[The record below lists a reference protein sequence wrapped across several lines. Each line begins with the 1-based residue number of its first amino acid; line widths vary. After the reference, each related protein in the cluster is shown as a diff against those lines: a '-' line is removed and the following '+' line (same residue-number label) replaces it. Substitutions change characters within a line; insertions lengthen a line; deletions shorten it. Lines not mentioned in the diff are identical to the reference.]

1 MDVKPYTAAARLSS
15 FLPLPKALLTADLS
29 GTALLLY
36 ALLLDRGTLS
46 AKNGYTGRGGQV
58 YVVYPIQKLA
68 AALGKGESVVK
79 DRLKELEQAGLIL
92 RTHPERGRASHIFLY
107 LPGAEKPAGGRPES
121 RPGEGRKT
129 VPPPAGKPP
138 TNQQRK
144 PTDKNQSSEQGWG
157 EESL

>member
-1 MDVKPYTAAARLSS
+1 MDVTPYTAAVKLKS

-36 ALLLDRGTLS
+36 GLLLDRGTLS

-68 AALGKGESVVK
+68 AALGKGETVVK
-79 DRLKELEQAGLIL
+79 ICLKELEQAGLIL

-107 LPGAEKPAGGRPES
+107 LPGAGFPTGGRPEN
-121 RPGEGRKT
+121 RRGEGGKT
-129 VPPPAGKPP
+129 DHPPVGKPT

-144 PTDKNQSSEQGWG
+144 PTKRNQSSEPGWG

>member
-68 AALGKGESVVK
+68 AALGPSEGAGAGGAHPSDAPGAGES
-79 DRLKELEQAGLIL
+79 QPYFFI
-92 RTHPERGRASHIFLY
+92 
-107 LPGAEKPAGGRPES
+107 PAR
-121 RPGEGRKT
+121 GRKT
-129 VPPPAGKPP
+129 G
-138 TNQQRK
+138 
-144 PTDKNQSSEQGWG
+144 GG
-157 EESL
+157 

>member
-107 LPGAEKPAGGRPES
+107 LPEGPFRTGGGVQKDL
-121 RPGEGRKT
+121 GEGAKK
-129 VPPPAGKPP
+129 PPPPGPKEP